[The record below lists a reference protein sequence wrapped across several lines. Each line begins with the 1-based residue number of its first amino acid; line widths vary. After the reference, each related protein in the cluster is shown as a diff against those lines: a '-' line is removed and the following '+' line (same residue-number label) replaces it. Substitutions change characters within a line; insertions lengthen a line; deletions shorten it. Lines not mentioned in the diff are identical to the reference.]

1 MSPFDWFQGYKTYLA
16 AGAWLVL
23 GIYEYSNGN
32 AAQAM
37 TYFAAAASL
46 VGLRSAVAKLEK

>member
-1 MSPFDWFQGYKTYLA
+1 MFQFLDGYKTYVA
-16 AGAWLVL
+16 AVAWLVL
-23 GIYEYSNGN
+23 GIFEYSNGN
-32 AAQAM
+32 TAQAL